1 MLVKPICVP
10 PSMTC
15 FVWLD
20 GIFDSVSAIWLSVKT
35 LSESPRRRRVGRDEF
50 ARVGNLNFNA
60 VFVLL
65 GIAVFV
71 KNFVLSAYGGE

>member
-15 FVWLD
+15 FVWSD
-20 GIFDSVSAIWLSVKT
+20 GIFDSVSAIWLSVRT

-50 ARVGNLNFNA
+50 ARV
-60 VFVLL
+60 
-65 GIAVFV
+65 
-71 KNFVLSAYGGE
+71 SAI